1 MLLGFLAGGLMHA
14 RMLAATLAHD
24 TQTDTDA
31 RRIREADAYGVYH
44 LSRVAGLAEVVAAG
58 EIA

>member
-1 MLLGFLAGGLMHA
+1 MHA